1 MKLSFWTLGMP
12 PWSNAE
18 FAEHAAELGYGGI
31 DLRCTKGGN
40 IAVDSSEAEIDEVMR
55 TYAEKGIAIASLL
68 GYQER
73 GNGKDPVDWD
83 KVEAD
88 LISHAK
94 LSRRMSNVPVRITVG
109 YTDPSTTWETYLT
122 NLAKATKTAISEV
135 PDVMFMF
142 QNHAG
147 SATATQLG
155 EMTEKAADPRFRFG
169 FSPDHCYVEGED
181 PVALA
186 ERFASLISQLHI
198 ADRKRTPEGGYEA
211 CWIGEGIVPHA
222 QILEIL
228 AKHGFDG
235 WVSLK
240 WERGGGSKLPLGDE
254 LLPHY
259 VKYMNS
265 LGVSA
270 PAR

>member
-12 PWSNAE
+12 PWSNRE
-18 FAEHAAELGYGGI
+18 LAEHASELGYGGI

-40 IAVDSSEAEIDEVMR
+40 ISADSSPAEVEEVMS
-55 TYAEKGIAIASLL
+55 TYAAKDITIASLL

-73 GNGKDPVDWD
+73 GNGKEPVDWD

-88 LISHAK
+88 LIALGK
-94 LSRRMSNVPVRITVG
+94 LSTSMNNVPVRITVG
-109 YTDPSTTWETYLT
+109 YTDPTTSWDTYLT
-122 NLAKATKTAISEV
+122 NLAKATMTAIAEV
-135 PDVMFMF
+135 PDVTYMF

-155 EMTEKAADPRFRFG
+155 EMCEKKAHPRFRFG
-169 FSPDHCYVEGED
+169 YSPDHCYVEGED
-181 PVALA
+181 PIALA
-186 ERFASLISQLHI
+186 ERFAPLVSQLHI

-211 CWIGEGIVPHA
+211 CWIGDGIVPHA

-240 WERGGGSKLPLGDE
+240 WERGGNSPLPMGDA

-259 VKYMNS
+259 IKYMNS
-265 LGVSA
+265 LGVA
-270 PAR
+270 VPAS